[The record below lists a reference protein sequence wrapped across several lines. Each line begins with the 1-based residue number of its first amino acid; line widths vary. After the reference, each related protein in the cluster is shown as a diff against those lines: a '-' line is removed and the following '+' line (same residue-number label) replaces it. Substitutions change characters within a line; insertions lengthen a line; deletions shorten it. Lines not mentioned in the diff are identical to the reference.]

1 MKRLQKSLN
10 KLALPTKNIKVI
22 NSFYKGMHDMQRCL
36 VFNKIH
42 LLIFYKYFSREVT
55 DKFPFIQD
63 TRANLCHH
71 IKEKYLASI
80 MYFYVLFTV
89 HFVKAW
95 NSHTHLVYTP

>member
-1 MKRLQKSLN
+1 MIRFGSIFIFRYVPDTSSVSETLN
-10 KLALPTKNIKVI
+10 GLT
-22 NSFYKGMHDMQRCL
+22 S
-36 VFNKIH
+36 NKIH

-55 DKFPFIQD
+55 GKFPFIQD
-63 TRANLCHH
+63 TRANFCRL

-80 MYFYVLFTV
+80 MYFYVLFTI

>member
-1 MKRLQKSLN
+1 MTCRGASGH
-10 KLALPTKNIKVI
+10 NI
-22 NSFYKGMHDMQRCL
+22 SDLF
-36 VFNKIH
+36 

-55 DKFPFIQD
+55 GKFPFIED
-63 TRANLCHH
+63 TRANLCRL

-89 HFVKAW
+89 HFVKAR